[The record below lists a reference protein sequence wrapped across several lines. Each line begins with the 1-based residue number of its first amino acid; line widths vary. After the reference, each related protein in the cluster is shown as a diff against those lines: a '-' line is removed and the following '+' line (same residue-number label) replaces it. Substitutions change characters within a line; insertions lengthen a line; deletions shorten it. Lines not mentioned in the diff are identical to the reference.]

1 MLAMAALGAAAVCGP
16 GLFGAEPEPAA
27 KQKAA
32 KPAGNAVPS
41 PEDVS
46 LTTGDGLELAM
57 TYFPAP
63 PSPSGAGA
71 KDAIPVILLHAFK
84 GSRQDFVK
92 EGGLAPYLQEK
103 LGCAVVVPDLR
114 GHGESTTLT
123 LDKKTKTLTAAKL
136 QPQQYTLMITQDLLA
151 VKDFLWK
158 KNNAEQLNID
168 KLCVVGVGMGASVA
182 LDFAL
187 YDAMGYEQR
196 TPEYGPLKLG
206 RFVKSIVLVSPEW
219 SFPGLNIQA
228 ALKSQDVQKNI
239 SIMILV
245 GKENAKCLED
255 ARRLNDLFAKYHPEP
270 EENKKELKTLWF
282 GRLPTKLQGT
292 KLFEEPSLRI
302 EPLIGQFLFFRMVK
316 NPEAKKILWKERK
329 LPHQ

>member
-1 MLAMAALGAAAVCGP
+1 
-16 GLFGAEPEPAA
+16 
-27 KQKAA
+27 
-32 KPAGNAVPS
+32 
-41 PEDVS
+41 
-46 LTTGDGLELAM
+46 
-57 TYFPAP
+57 
-63 PSPSGAGA
+63 
-71 KDAIPVILLHAFK
+71 
-84 GSRQDFVK
+84 
-92 EGGLAPYLQEK
+92 
-103 LGCAVVVPDLR
+103 VVVPDLR